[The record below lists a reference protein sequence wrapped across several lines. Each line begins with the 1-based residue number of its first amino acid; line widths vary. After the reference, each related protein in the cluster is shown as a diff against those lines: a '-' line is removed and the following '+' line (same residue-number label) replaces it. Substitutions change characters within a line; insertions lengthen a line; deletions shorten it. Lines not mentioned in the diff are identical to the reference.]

1 MTTRDPDVR
10 IRAFFSEGAELLPD
24 RVFDAVRAD
33 IERPGA
39 WPRARL
45 GVPRP
50 GVLVAGL
57 AAVAVIVV
65 AGASLVLGPSQPAVG
80 GPSSGPSATAASSTP
95 SAVPADIPGLPPRGS
110 LPTDPRRG
118 SLALSL
124 AGNLDWIP
132 RNIWLFEDG
141 RLIWDYLDPPVPSG
155 PSIGLY
161 QQRLTPS
168 GVEYLRA
175 AALAT
180 GLFENDMALR
190 KEGPYLGI
198 TVDDGERLVQLTW
211 AWHGVVGADAPGA
224 TVEQAAA
231 ITGLYALLTDP
242 DAWPADA
249 WANRKAVPFFP
260 ATYQICFRRN
270 PVGNGYAGPIDP
282 AYVLTWLPEAAQEI
296 LGAAVLDATPGRP
309 IACYEV
315 STAAALSIATAVQ
328 DAGIR
333 RDRIPGEGPGWL
345 PGVDPGLSNTW
356 VKFTVQ
362 DPAGQ
367 ERSVWMWFASVLP
380 DGEAAYLGPG

>member
-33 IERPGA
+33 IERPVA

-50 GVLVAGL
+50 GVLLAGL
-57 AAVAVIVV
+57 AAVVVIVV
-65 AGASLVLGPSQPAVG
+65 AGASLILGPSQPAVG
-80 GPSSGPSATAASSTP
+80 GPSCGPSATAASSTP
-95 SAVPADIPGLPPRGS
+95 SAVPGDIPGLPPRGS

-124 AGNLDWIP
+124 AGNLDWIAH
-132 RNIWLFEDG
+132 NIWLFEDG
-141 RLIWDYLDPPVPSG
+141 RLIWDYLDAPLPLG

-180 GLFENDMALR
+180 GFFENDLALA

-211 AWHGVVGADAPGA
+211 AHGVRVHLGTDAPVA
-224 TVEQAAA
+224 TAEQAAA
-231 ITGLYALLTDP
+231 LRGLYALLTDP
-242 DAWPADA
+242 NAWPGDA
-249 WANRKAVPFFP
+249 WADRRAVPFFP
-260 ATYQICFRRN
+260 ARYQICFR
-270 PVGNGYAGPIDP
+270 GPIDP
-282 AYVLTWLPEAAQEI
+282 AHVLTWLPEAAQEI
-296 LGAAVLDATPGRP
+296 LGAAVLVTTPGDP
-309 IACYEV
+309 ICYEV
-315 STAAALSIATAVQ
+315 SSSSALSIAAAVE

-333 RDRIPGEGPGWL
+333 RVRIPGQE
-345 PGVDPGLSNTW
+345 LSNTW
-356 VKFTVQ
+356 VRYTVQ

-367 ERSVWMWFASVLP
+367 EGSAWMWFGSVLP
-380 DGEAAYLGPG
+380 DGEAVYLGPG